1 MGAVKSVVFG
11 SLETISASKAQQ
23 QTGFVEGNWSSQA
36 GRTSGGVCKSANESA
51 MKREGMIWEEIII
64 GRILVADDRPQKP
77 AAPEF

>member
-23 QTGFVEGNWSSQA
+23 QTGFVKGNWSSQA

-51 MKREGMIWEEIII
+51 MKREYMI
-64 GRILVADDRPQKP
+64 
-77 AAPEF
+77 